1 MENKSRN
8 VKFVLTFICGKCLD
22 VIYGLVSPRRVYLGR
37 ILSTVIEM
45 TIQTSNIIV
54 TLISAQWAVISFAL

>member
-22 VIYGLVSPRRVYLGR
+22 VIYGSCFTLGR
-37 ILSTVIEM
+37 LSR
-45 TIQTSNIIV
+45 
-54 TLISAQWAVISFAL
+54 